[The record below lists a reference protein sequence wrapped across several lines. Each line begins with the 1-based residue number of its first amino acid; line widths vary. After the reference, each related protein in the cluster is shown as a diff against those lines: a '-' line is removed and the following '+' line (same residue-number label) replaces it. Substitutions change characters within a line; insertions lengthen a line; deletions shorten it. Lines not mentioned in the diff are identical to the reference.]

1 MCRKD
6 PGYRGVPSGENRSS
20 AGKWMSKGREEPLN
34 NALVYNGIYLLRL
47 RLLYSS
53 ISHKGQLKSDF
64 RINPTPLKDT

>member
-34 NALVYNGIYLLRL
+34 NAACLQWYLSFKIKITLFVKYRQ
-47 RLLYSS
+47 
-53 ISHKGQLKSDF
+53 G
-64 RINPTPLKDT
+64 PTEI